1 MMTNRQNRKLQVLL
15 LLFFLEFLLISQLAV
30 AQDKNHS
37 SANLVATSSNNFP
50 PMNLL
55 DRNGNLTG
63 FGRELSTAV
72 VRAIGGKIS
81 HIHSDHW
88 TQVLEWLDSGK
99 ADFIHDTGYTKDR
112 DAFLDYSDP
121 IIEMP
126 EVIFVRSDQFNITSF
141 DSLKG
146 KRVACVNRH
155 ITHLY
160 LSEFPEIQRLVVK
173 TPVQGLYEL
182 VSGKADAFIYPRQII
197 LYLIQELR
205 LRDKIK
211 ITGEPLRTLRWS
223 MVVKEGNRGVLDLL
237 NKGIAKVRKSGEY
250 ERIYNKWWGTK
261 ILAGYSKKELQ
272 VITGITTGIS
282 LLIALSLTLFLFNW
296 KLRKGKK
303 DLESEVI
310 VRKQTEKALRESEE
324 KLRKAHGGLEVK
336 VRQRTAE
343 LEAQT
348 AELAKA
354 KKRAEAA
361 SHAKSEFL
369 ANMSHELRTPMSAIL
384 GFSHIMSHDTDLSAH
399 QRENMGIICRS
410 GEHLL
415 SLINDV
421 LEMSKIEAG
430 RTTLNETGFDLH
442 DMLKSVG
449 EMIGIRA
456 EAGDLQFLPEYH
468 SELTQYI
475 RTDEGK
481 LRQILL
487 NLLGNAVKFTKEGG
501 LTLRAESGSENR
513 IDFEIEDS
521 GAGIAEDELETLF
534 DPFVQTASGR
544 ESHEGTG
551 LGLSISRKFVRMMG
565 GDITV
570 SSQPGRGTL
579 FKFHIVA
586 EPVNPDEIVR
596 KQEPRRITGLEP
608 GQQIRRILN
617 VEDKPDNRLLLRR
630 LLQAVGFEV
639 LEASDGREGLEKFR
653 EKKTDFIFMDM
664 RMPVMDGY
672 EAVRQIRKIEAE
684 KFRQTGK
691 MSHVPITALTASAF
705 EEERERVLS
714 AGCDDFIRKPFRE
727 SEIFEVISR
736 HLGVRYVC
744 EEEDIREASMA
755 QELTPDDFSGLP
767 DRWLRELYKAAVT
780 GNFDALME
788 MSDQLE
794 PEYSKLAETL
804 KIWVENF
811 QFDKISDLLTEFR
824 ESTEGEK

>member
-1 MMTNRQNRKLQVLL
+1 MMTNRQHRKLQILL
-15 LLFFLEFLLISQLAV
+15 LLFFLEFLMISQWAV
-30 AQDKNHS
+30 AQDKDHS
-37 SANLVATSSNNFP
+37 SPNLVAASSNNFP

-72 VRAIGGKIS
+72 VKAVSGKIR

-88 TQVLEWLDSGK
+88 TQVLGWLDSGK

-112 DAFLDYSDP
+112 EAFLDYSDP

-146 KRVACVNRH
+146 KSVACVNKH

-160 LSEFPEIQRLVVK
+160 LSQFPEIQCLVVK

-211 ITGEPLRTLRWS
+211 ITGEPLRTLSWS
-223 MVVKEGNRGVLDLL
+223 MVVKEGNRDILDLL

-261 ILAGYSKKELQ
+261 ILAGYSKKELHI
-272 VITGITTGIS
+272 ITGITSGIS
-282 LLIALSLTLFLFNW
+282 LLIALSLALLLFNR

-310 VRKQTEKALRESEE
+310 VRRQTENALRGSEE
-324 KLRKAHGGLEVK
+324 KLRKAHDSLEVK

-348 AELAKA
+348 TELDKA
-354 KKRAEAA
+354 KKKAEAA
-361 SHAKSEFL
+361 SRAKSEFL

-384 GFSHIMSHDTDLSAH
+384 GFSGIMSHDTGLSEH
-399 QRENMGIICRS
+399 QRENLDIICRS

-415 SLINDV
+415 ALINDV

-430 RTTLNETGFDLH
+430 RTTLNEIGFDLY

-449 EMIGIRA
+449 DMILVRA
-456 EAGDLQFLPEYH
+456 EAKNLQFITECH
-468 SELTQYI
+468 SDLTQYV

-501 LTLRAESGSENR
+501 VTLRAKAGSEGR
-513 IDFEIEDS
+513 TDFEIEDS
-521 GAGIAEDELETLF
+521 GVGITEDEMETLF
-534 DPFVQTASGR
+534 DPFVQSASGR
-544 ESHEGTG
+544 DSQEGTG
-551 LGLSISRKFVRMMG
+551 LGLSVSRKFVRMMG

-570 SSQPGRGTL
+570 SSHPEQGTL

-586 EPVNPDEIVR
+586 EPVSPDEIVR
-596 KQEPRRITGLEP
+596 KQVSRRITGLEP
-608 GQQIRRILN
+608 GQQSWRILC
-617 VEDKPDNRLLLRR
+617 VEDKPDNRLLLCR
-630 LLQAVGFEV
+630 LLQAAGFEM
-639 LEASDGREGLEKFR
+639 LEASDGKEGVEKFR
-653 EKKTDFIFMDM
+653 SEKTDFIFMDM

-672 EAVRQIRKIEAE
+672 DAVRQIRKTEEE
-684 KFRQTGK
+684 KFRQTGR
-691 MSHVPITALTASAF
+691 MSHIPITALTASAF
-705 EEERERVLS
+705 EEERELVLA

-744 EEEDIREASMA
+744 EEEDSRETSLV
-755 QELTPDDFSGLP
+755 QELSPDDFSGLP
-767 DRWLRELYKAAVT
+767 DQWLTELYRAAVV
-780 GNFDALME
+780 GNLNALME
-788 MSDQLE
+788 MSEQLG
-794 PEYSKLAETL
+794 PAYSELAKKLKFL
-804 KIWVENF
+804 IENF
-811 QFDKISDLLTEFR
+811 QSDKISDLLTRFQ
-824 ESTEGEK
+824 ESAEGKK